1 MTGTTGAWHG
11 RSGLQVVGASPDGEA
26 PDREAGVD
34 GHGGHGGHGGSA
46 GGAGGAAAAAG
57 GRLLTRRRHP
67 RPAPR
72 RGRNALR
79 AGSGPRGHGGRRAE
93 RTPRVLLTIPEAA
106 ARYGLAESNLYR
118 WLASQGLPGAARLGG
133 RWYLRT
139 AAFERWLAGEA
150 VEATAARDGTNTDGP
165 ELVGGGG
172 AAHPPRSTS
181 RPSRPRGRA
190 PPR

>member
-11 RSGLQVVGASPDGEA
+11 RSRLQVVGASPDGEA
-26 PDREAGVD
+26 PDREVGVD
-34 GHGGHGGHGGSA
+34 GHGRS
-46 GGAGGAAAAAG
+46 AGGAAAAAG

-150 VEATAARDGTNTDGP
+150 VEATAARDGTHTDGP
-165 ELVGGGG
+165 ELVGGAGG
-172 AAHPPRSTS
+172 AAHPPRSTA
-181 RPSRPRGRA
+181 RPSRLRGRA
-190 PPR
+190 PPG